1 MRVDLTL
8 NTVEKLERIRQ
19 VFGDI
24 KGEVE
29 EKAEVMEFIDK
40 YAEVASDLNIRSAL
54 SVLKLKKDIGQGWER
69 IALYNFTA

>member
-54 SVLKLKKDIGQGWER
+54 NVLKLKRDVGDNWQR
-69 IALYNFTA
+69 LALYNFTS